1 MQNIIKYIEQCND
14 ICYTS
19 YRTAAK
25 MQILHKELSSKF
37 NIFLFYFIITN
48 NFIIFRQLIIIIIF
62 FSAICSIRINCWNF

>member
-1 MQNIIKYIEQCND
+1 MQNIIKYIEECND

-48 NFIIFRQLIIIIIF
+48 NFIIFID
-62 FSAICSIRINCWNF
+62 S

>member
-25 MQILHKELSSKF
+25 MQILHKELNSKF
-37 NIFLFYFIITN
+37 NIFLF
-48 NFIIFRQLIIIIIF
+48 LIISLIYLI
-62 FSAICSIRINCWNF
+62 SNFYHY